1 MVNLPDNE
9 NEINTNNSNIND
21 SNSNE
26 DNNIIFDIS
35 RIPSQEKFSK
45 LHPEIFSKYSDFE
58 DLNEDILKERI
69 KSAYKVL
76 LDRRKNA
83 QKKYNMDLNSLKKKL
98 KETTNTAL
106 ENNIKNEIN
115 NLGKFQYLIKKSD
128 IDQQIDIKISDFL
141 DGAIVKKVR
150 KR

>member
-21 SNSNE
+21 SNINE

-69 KSAYKVL
+69 KAAYKVL
-76 LDRRKNA
+76 LWGTKKCS
-83 QKKYNMDLNSLKKKL
+83 KKYNMHLNSLKKIK
-98 KETTNTAL
+98 KSNNTAL

-115 NLGKFQYLIKKSD
+115 NLGKFQYLIKNHH
-128 IDQQIDIKISDFL
+128 
-141 DGAIVKKVR
+141 
-150 KR
+150 